1 MIKLNRK
8 ILVSMTIVLAF
19 SMMVSLVPT
28 SIMAQE
34 PIYGGTL
41 YTPMGSDIDTLNLFT
56 QGTTYSSY
64 ILSHVYDSLV
74 QYDVDNV
81 PQPVLCS
88 AWEDDVTGEIWTF
101 TLREG
106 IVWHD
111 GTPFTADDVIFTW
124 TLLLDDDTIP
134 RRSWI
139 FDWIDGFTKID
150 ETHVSVDFS
159 YAPGFSDVMID
170 FATQWIIPEHIW
182 ETVDVLT
189 FTNDEAIGCGP
200 FKLAEYEPAQ
210 FFRFEAHT
218 EYHLDGPYLAEKV
231 VQIVRETEAGY
242 YALSTGALDVLGGAP
257 PDLVDVAMVDPAI
270 EKHEWLQDYWMYLGL
285 NQRIYPMNIK
295 EFRQAV
301 LFGINRSEIV
311 DIARY
316 GRGLTCPASCS
327 LPYGDYYNPAVKDYD
342 FNVALANSMLDD
354 LGFLDNIGDDGIRE
368 DVNGTDLAFEIMV
381 SAEAQESVD
390 TASLVQGYMAD
401 IGIDVT
407 VKPVLFDVLWHE
419 VGGDGSQ
426 LYNYEW
432 CLLGWVGFWSDI
444 HPNWASWLFN
454 ANGNWG
460 GDGKNIPGWSG
471 DPRANVTDLCEQIF
485 LTNDEDEK
493 KDLLDQIQVIVA
505 EDLPYLPLNILGGVT
520 LYRVDE
526 FDGWVMGSTTGPD
539 NWESWLNIQLLEPES
554 GPGFLAL
561 GAFLTVVVVVGLVR
575 KRRR

>member
-1 MIKLNRK
+1 
-8 ILVSMTIVLAF
+8 MTIVLTF
-19 SMMVSLVPT
+19 SMMVSLVPN
-28 SIMAQE
+28 SIIAQD

-41 YTPMGSDIDTLNLFT
+41 FTPMGSDIDTLNMFT

-64 ILSHVYDSLV
+64 ILDHIYDSLV
-74 QYDVDNV
+74 KYDVDNV
-81 PQPVLCS
+81 PQPILCT
-88 AWEDDVTGEIWTF
+88 AWEYDVTGEIWTF

-124 TLLLDDDTIP
+124 EMLLADDTIP

-139 FDWIDGFTKID
+139 YDWIDGFTKID

-159 YAPGFSDVMID
+159 YAPGYADVMID
-170 FATQWIIPEHIW
+170 FATGYIVPEHIW
-182 ETVDVLT
+182 DTVDVHT
-189 FTNDEAIGCGP
+189 FTNDAAIGCGP

-218 EYHLDGPYLAEKV
+218 EYHLDGPYVAEKV

-242 YALSTGALDVLGGAP
+242 YALSTGALDILDGAP

-301 LFGINRSEIV
+301 LYGINRSEIV
-311 DIARY
+311 DLARY
-316 GRGLTCPASCS
+316 GRGLTCPASAS
-327 LPYGDYYNPAVKDYD
+327 LPYGEYYNPDVRDYQ

-354 LGFLDNIGDDGIRE
+354 LGFLDSIGDDGIRE
-368 DVNGTDLAFEIMV
+368 DANGTDLAFEVMV

-390 TASLVQGYMAD
+390 TASLIAGYMAD

-419 VGGDGSQ
+419 IGGDGSQ

-460 GDGKNIPGWSG
+460 GDSKNIPGWSG
-471 DPRANVTDLCEQIF
+471 DPRANVTALCEEIF

-526 FDGWVMGSTTGPD
+526 FKGWIMGSTTGPD
-539 NWESWLNIQLLEPES
+539 NWESWLSIQLIEPES

-561 GAFLTVVVVVGLVR
+561 GAFLTIVVVVGLVR